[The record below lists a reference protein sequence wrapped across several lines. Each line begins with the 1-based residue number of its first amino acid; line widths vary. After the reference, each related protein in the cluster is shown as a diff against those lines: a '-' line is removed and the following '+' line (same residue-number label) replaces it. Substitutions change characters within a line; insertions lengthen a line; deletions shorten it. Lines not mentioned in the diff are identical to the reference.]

1 MTGAV
6 DPVLLAAWVAR
17 SCQAQ
22 GVPVYVSDSNVLDR
36 VRALIGPGGPAAG
49 SRRDPRGPAGP
60 TAPTLG

>member
-1 MTGAV
+1 MMGRI
-6 DPVLLAAWVAR
+6 DPTLLAAWVAR

-22 GVPVYVSDSNVLDR
+22 GVPVYVSDSNVLNR

-49 SRRDPRGPAGP
+49 SRRDPQRPADP